1 MDRLDFRIL
10 GAIFGQGTWRFVDWD
25 PRISTREIAKRVG
38 LAPSTVWER
47 LREWERSGFLQGY
60 GVLPN
65 PRLLN
70 ARMVSHNVELRN
82 VAVRDP
88 FVRAVEGM
96 DGLIGFFHHVGAW
109 VSVTTF
115 DASPEESARR
125 SQMLADIAGVRHVE
139 PPHALPDFA
148 PRGRAPD
155 ARDWRILRSFV
166 ARPGGS
172 FASIARDSGVSE
184 RAAKRR
190 YERMIRDRLVWLFPF
205 LDFSRVKGVIASI
218 IVRFDPKVG
227 YAALTNAM
235 KERYPDALR
244 LGEGIESPEGEAYPL
259 WQGLWA
265 LDNIGEAEG
274 LSREIL
280 TLPGGEDVEITY
292 PLRLEGRGSWLLRH
306 VDRMIESK

>member
-1 MDRLDFRIL
+1 MDSLDLRIL
-10 GAIFGQGTWRFVDWD
+10 STIFGGGAWRFVDWD

-82 VAVRDP
+82 AAERDP
-88 FVRAVEGM
+88 FVRAAEGI
-96 DGLIGFFHHVGAW
+96 DGLVAFFHHVGAW
-109 VSVTTF
+109 VSVITF
-115 DASPEESARR
+115 DASPAESAQR
-125 SQMLADIAGVRHVE
+125 SELLARLAGARHVE

-166 ARPGGS
+166 ASPGGS
-172 FASIARDSGVSE
+172 LASIARDAGVSE
-184 RAAKRR
+184 RTAKRR
-190 YERMIRDRLVWLFPF
+190 YGRMIRDRLVWLSPF
-205 LDFSRVKGVIASI
+205 LDFSRGKGVIASI

-227 YAALTNAM
+227 YAVLANAM
-235 KERYPDALR
+235 KDRYPDVLR
-244 LGEGIESPEGEAYPL
+244 FGEGIESPEGEPYPL

-265 LDNIGEAEG
+265 LDNIGEAEA
-274 LSREIL
+274 LSRAIL
-280 TLPGGEDVEITY
+280 TLRGVEDVEITH
-292 PLRLEGRGSWLLRH
+292 PLRLEGRGTWLLRH
-306 VDRMIESK
+306 VDRMIESL